1 MLGLAHGTSLAEPPL
16 NADCEGKFIMED
28 WAFSSASP
36 LATRSI
42 SRSAELERCY
52 QNRWISEPER
62 NLMLAVLED
71 AIRCFLGYREGD
83 PDPRNRLAY
92 ADARDWIN
100 SPGRYS
106 IFAFRNLCEIVGLDP
121 DCLRRELNRIRRGS
135 SPRTVALQ
143 RMFDVRSLSVSSSNE
158 DSTSRRGRRARTSR
172 SAGYARSAA
181 TAG

>member
-1 MLGLAHGTSLAEPPL
+1 
-16 NADCEGKFIMED
+16 MED
-28 WAFSSASP
+28 WGFSSASP

-42 SRSAELERCY
+42 SGSAELERCY

-100 SPGRYS
+100 SPSRYS
-106 IFAFRNLCEIVGLDP
+106 IFAFRNLCEIVGLNP
-121 DCLRRELNRIRRGS
+121 DCLRRELNRIRRGT
-135 SPRTVALQ
+135 SPRSVALQ
-143 RMFDVRSLSVSSSNE
+143 RMFDVRSLSVSSSS
-158 DSTSRRGRRARTSR
+158 DDASYRRARRARTPR
-172 SAGYARSAA
+172 NASATYARSAA
-181 TAG
+181 TIG